1 MGNGPD
7 ELSPVRNVILNKE
20 RAERSYRDLLR
31 QILCIVDAF
40 TPLQSKSEYGFQVF
54 SYDFLYVLSVHL
66 FAPH

>member
-7 ELSPVRNVILNKE
+7 ELSHVRNVILDKE
-20 RAERSYRDLLR
+20 RTERSYRNLLR

-54 SYDFLYVLSVHL
+54 SYDFLNVLSVHL